1 MDRLGASK
9 TCGGDPLLRVEVA
22 GLVGVDPG
30 KSRSQIVF
38 WSESPFSQA
47 CFKDCISRF
56 LL

>member
-22 GLVGVDPG
+22 GPVGVDTG